1 MHIIYDG
8 SQHCGIGA
16 CPIVVH
22 DTDAKTVTI
31 RDPKAPQDGTYTM
44 SEQAWNNLLAN
55 AQLIKQ

>member
-16 CPIVVH
+16 CPIVEH

-31 RDPKAPQDGTYTM
+31 RDPKASEAGTFTM
-44 SEQAWNNLLAN
+44 SVEAWNNLLTN
-55 AQLIKQ
+55 AKLVE